1 MSIITKPQSIQK
13 GSPAT
18 FSLSKVDLA
27 SHPLVVAD
35 DYFNDA
41 QNWSKI
47 IITYKSTVG
56 SQYELVEFDATS
68 PAPEGVFL
76 ASDKAR
82 DSFQVQHIEIVD
94 FDGGIFTINRSALT
108 VADFDLTFV

>member
-1 MSIITKPQSIQK
+1 MSIITKPQTIQK
-13 GSPAT
+13 GAPAT
-18 FSLSKVDLA
+18 FTLSKVNLA
-27 SHPLVVAD
+27 THPLIVAD
-35 DYFNDA
+35 DYFNNA

-68 PAPEGVFL
+68 PVLEGVFL

-82 DSFQVQHIEIVD
+82 DSFEVQHIEIVD
-94 FDGGIFTINRSALT
+94 FDGGIFTINRADLT
-108 VADFDLTFV
+108 VTDFDLTFV